1 MHRSSDVKFHRFP
14 TFRTFSASL
23 RRGGARARTASGGP
37 WRGWGPCGRGTASP
51 AAAVGRGAAAGS
63 AAGAGGAAAWIR
75 PRCTGTGRW
84 RPGSRSAAGSTA
96 RWASAAAPAAAAWRA
111 EFAVTPTDDQM
122 IFQNFD

>member
-23 RRGGARARTASGGP
+23 RHGGARAARTASGGP

-51 AAAVGRGAAAGS
+51 AAVAGRGAAAGS
-63 AAGAGGAAAWIR
+63 AAGAGGAAAGAAAWSR

-84 RPGSRSAAGSTA
+84 RRGSRSAAESTA
-96 RWASAAAPAAAAWRA
+96 RWASAAAPAVAAWRV
-111 EFAVTPTDDQM
+111 EFAVIPTDD
-122 IFQNFD
+122 

>member
-23 RRGGARARTASGGP
+23 RHGGARTASGAP
-37 WRGWGPCGRGTASP
+37 WRYWGPCGRGTASP
-51 AAAVGRGAAAGS
+51 AAAAGRGAAAGS
-63 AAGAGGAAAWIR
+63 AAGAGGAAAGAAAWSR

-96 RWASAAAPAAAAWRA
+96 RWASAAAPAVAAWRV
-111 EFAVTPTDDQM
+111 EFAVTPTDD
-122 IFQNFD
+122 